1 MQNGSDDA
9 DDMKARLAK
18 LANEL
23 QTRREADNADE
34 RRRSGTGQPDK
45 SLGRAMSLGF
55 RVLTEFVVAT
65 IVGALIGWRL
75 DVWLGTAP
83 FLLILFLGL
92 GLAAGFNNVYKL
104 AAPPAPQPS
113 RQGEPD
119 GDQPPRQGQQERQG
133 QQDGGEPPR
142 EN

>member
-18 LANEL
+18 LASDL
-23 QTRREADNADE
+23 QAKREAEIAEE
-34 RRRSGTGQPDK
+34 RSRSDPGPDK

-65 IVGALIGWRL
+65 VIGALIGWRL

-83 FLLILFLGL
+83 WLLILFLGF

-104 AAPPAPQPS
+104 AAPPAS
-113 RQGEPD
+113 RAGESRRGNEPD
-119 GDQPPRQGQQERQG
+119 GDQPPQ
-133 QQDGGEPPR
+133 
-142 EN
+142 